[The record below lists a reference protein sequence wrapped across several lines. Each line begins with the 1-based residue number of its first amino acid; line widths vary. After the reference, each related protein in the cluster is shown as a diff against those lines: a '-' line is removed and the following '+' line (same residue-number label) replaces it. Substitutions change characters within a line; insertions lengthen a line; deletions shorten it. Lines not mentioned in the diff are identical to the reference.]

1 VEHGADINEVNIR
14 EGETPLFNACF
25 FGNEAVVKYLVEFRS
40 RYQ

>member
-25 FGNEAVVKYLVEFRS
+25 F
-40 RYQ
+40 